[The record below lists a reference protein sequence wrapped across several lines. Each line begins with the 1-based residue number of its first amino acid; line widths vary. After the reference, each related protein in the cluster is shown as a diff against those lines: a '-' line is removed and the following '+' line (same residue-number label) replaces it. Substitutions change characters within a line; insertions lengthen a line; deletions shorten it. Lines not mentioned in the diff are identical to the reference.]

1 MATTR
6 KVVARKVAAK
16 KTVKKVAPKRE
27 HPAKN
32 VEVKV
37 EVTIMVALGKGD
49 PRSIEQVREDIKDDL
64 KNGKTQAKLV
74 TNLGGYYL
82 VDGKVCLPDD
92 YDPNTRGFKPGAH
105 PPLWAMA
112 PDEREILKRIEREKN
127 NPPMSR
133 QPQNLR
139 TTQETDALHQKEKR
153 IAKTKAALD
162 DLYDNTEWGQNKKK
176 EQEEAARSASEDED
190 EFTEDEFAFEDEE
203 GEEEEPYFEEDEDSE
218 DDEDEED
225 DPEADEDEDEDFE
238 AEWDEDDPMNDEVA
252 EEAVAEQTSSALAKL
267 KNGTN
272 GKTSRK
278 VTTVAKP
285 VTRKKVV
292 RRR

>member
-37 EVTIMVALGKGD
+37 EVTIMVALGTGD

-82 VDGKVCLPDD
+82 VDGRVCLPDD
-92 YDPNTRGFKPGAH
+92 YDPKTRGFKPGAH

-112 PDEREILKRIEREKN
+112 PDEREVLKRIEREKSL
-127 NPPMSR
+127 PAMAR

-162 DLYDNTEWGQNKKK
+162 DLYDNTEWGQQKKK
-176 EQEEAARSASEDED
+176 EREEAARSASEDED

-225 DPEADEDEDEDFE
+225 DPEADDEDDDFE

-278 VTTVAKP
+278 ITTVAKP